1 MSSDWSIYM
10 MTECSHH
17 LDQSN
22 DNTHSLRC
30 MYITQTIKILHVVNL
45 TIILSKKRTTKVLIR
60 L

>member
-1 MSSDWSIYM
+1 M

-30 MYITQTIKILHVVNL
+30 MYITQTINILHVVNL
-45 TIILSKKRTTKVLIR
+45 TIIISKSIKGTDQAAQAGLHIFV
-60 L
+60 